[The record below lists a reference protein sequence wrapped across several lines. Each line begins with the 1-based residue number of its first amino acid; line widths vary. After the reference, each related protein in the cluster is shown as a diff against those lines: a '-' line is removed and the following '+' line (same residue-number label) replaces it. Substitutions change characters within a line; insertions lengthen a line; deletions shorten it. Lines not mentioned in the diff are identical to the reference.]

1 MSWSQW
7 ETEVLHILN
16 NPDDDNTRM
25 VATATAA
32 YTEEL
37 KAGNV
42 SQAEYAEL
50 LRDLQRQ
57 IIIVE
62 NMSQFETK
70 QRLNT
75 AITALVIHVDLRG
88 RLCAISN
95 IMEPGSG
102 HWWRQGRKPMD
113 AHNLTRCGTFSSGH
127 GCHIRYRRIRS
138 NTRKTWWCQQWWYR
152 TTHTSS
158 CFW

>member
-1 MSWSQW
+1 MTWQQW

-16 NPDDDNTRM
+16 NPDDENTRM

-37 KAGNV
+37 RAGNI

-50 LRDLQRQ
+50 LQDLQRQ
-57 IIIVE
+57 ITITE

-75 AITALVIHVDLRG
+75 AITALV
-88 RLCAISN
+88 AIAS
-95 IMEPGSG
+95 
-102 HWWRQGRKPMD
+102 
-113 AHNLTRCGTFSSGH
+113 AV
-127 GCHIRYRRIRS
+127 
-138 NTRKTWWCQQWWYR
+138 
-152 TTHTSS
+152 
-158 CFW
+158 

>member
-1 MSWSQW
+1 MSWQQW

-16 NPDDDNTRM
+16 NPDDENTRM
-25 VATATAA
+25 VATATRA

-37 KAGNV
+37 QAGNI

-57 IIIVE
+57 ITIVE

-75 AITALVIHVDLRG
+75 AITALV
-88 RLCAISN
+88 AIAS
-95 IMEPGSG
+95 
-102 HWWRQGRKPMD
+102 
-113 AHNLTRCGTFSSGH
+113 AV
-127 GCHIRYRRIRS
+127 
-138 NTRKTWWCQQWWYR
+138 
-152 TTHTSS
+152 
-158 CFW
+158 

>member
-16 NPDDDNTRM
+16 NADDENTRM
-25 VATATAA
+25 VATATRA

-37 KAGNV
+37 QAGNV

-57 IIIVE
+57 ITIVE

-75 AITALVIHVDLRG
+75 AITALVTIASAV
-88 RLCAISN
+88 
-95 IMEPGSG
+95 
-102 HWWRQGRKPMD
+102 
-113 AHNLTRCGTFSSGH
+113 
-127 GCHIRYRRIRS
+127 
-138 NTRKTWWCQQWWYR
+138 
-152 TTHTSS
+152 
-158 CFW
+158 